1 MIKLFRRIAPRN
13 NIYPK
18 ITPAPIGSPVL
29 LDPNIR
35 SPTFHKCGNIDI
47 DTDLL
52 LVGFASGLSYNSVLG
67 FVFGIYILSF
77 EGSTT
82 GRLEVRYVCIVCF
95 AYWGVMDKNIWHNA
109 SEFV

>member
-35 SPTFHKCGNIDI
+35 SLTFHKCGNIDI

-52 LVGFASGLSYNSVLG
+52 MVGFASGLSYNSVLG
-67 FVFGIYILSF
+67 FVFGIYICL
-77 EGSTT
+77 GS
-82 GRLEVRYVCIVCF
+82 LVF
-95 AYWGVMDKNIWHNA
+95 
-109 SEFV
+109 